1 MASICSPEMPRRAFM
16 ALIAGGLLAAPLPA
30 AAQQPGRVYRIA
42 FLGVSTPA
50 LEAELVAAFRQGL
63 RDHGYIEGRN
73 IVTEYRWAEGRY
85 DRYAAFVAE
94 AVSLKVDV
102 IVTEGTPA
110 AIAAR
115 EGTSTIPIVMAV
127 IGDPI
132 AAGIVSSV
140 ARPGGNITGSTSMTP
155 EIDAKRLELLKELVP
170 DASRVAVLWNP
181 VNPNNRARIPTM
193 QAAARSLRL
202 TLELVGAG
210 DSEQLEQG
218 FGAIVAARSQ
228 ALIMESDLALLS
240 RRERIVDFATKRRLP
255 GLYAY
260 REFVEAGGLASYAPS
275 YSAMFRRAATYVDKI
290 LKGAKPGELPI
301 EQPTKFELVINL
313 KTAKALGLTISPAL
327 LQRADHVIE

>member
-1 MASICSPEMPRRAFM
+1 MDRRRFLG
-16 ALIAGGLLAAPLPA
+16 ALAGLLAAPLTA
-30 AAQQPGRVYRIA
+30 EGQQAGRVYRIA
-42 FLGVSTPA
+42 FLGASSYA
-50 LEAELVAAFRQGL
+50 LESELVAAFRQGL

-73 IVTEYRWAEGRY
+73 IVIEYRWAEGRY

-94 AVSLKVDV
+94 AVSLKVDA

-115 EGTSTIPIVMAV
+115 EGTSTVPIVTAV

-132 AAGIVSSV
+132 AAGVVSSV

-170 DASRVAVLWNP
+170 GASRIAVLWNP
-181 VNPNNRARIPTM
+181 SNPNNRARIPTM
-193 QAAARSLRL
+193 QAAAKSLRL
-202 TLELVGAG
+202 TLELVGAR
-210 DSEQLEQG
+210 DSEQLEKG
-218 FGAIVAARSQ
+218 FGAIVAVRSQ
-228 ALIMESDLALLS
+228 ALIMKSDLALLS

-275 YSAMFRRAATYVDKI
+275 YPAMFRRAAMYVDKI
-290 LKGAKPGELPI
+290 LKGTKPGDLPM

-313 KTAKALGLTISPAL
+313 KTAKALGLTIPQSL
-327 LQRADHVIE
+327 LQRADQVIE

>member
-1 MASICSPEMPRRAFM
+1 M
-16 ALIAGGLLAAPLPA
+16 
-30 AAQQPGRVYRIA
+30 
-42 FLGVSTPA
+42 
-50 LEAELVAAFRQGL
+50 
-63 RDHGYIEGRN
+63 
-73 IVTEYRWAEGRY
+73 
-85 DRYAAFVAE
+85 
-94 AVSLKVDV
+94 
-102 IVTEGTPA
+102 TEGTPA

-132 AAGIVSSV
+132 AAGVVSSV

-170 DASRVAVLWNP
+170 GAFRIAVLWNP
-181 VNPNNRARIPTM
+181 ANPNNRARIPTM
-193 QAAARSLRL
+193 QAAAKSLRL
-202 TLELVGAG
+202 TLEPLVGVG
-210 DSEQLEQG
+210 DSEQLEKG

-260 REFVEAGGLASYAPS
+260 REFVEIGGLASYAPS
-275 YSAMFRRAATYVDKI
+275 YPAMFRRAAVYVDKI

-301 EQPTKFELVINL
+301 EQPTKFDLLINL
-313 KTAKALGLTISPAL
+313 RAAKAIGLTIPQSL
-327 LQRADHVIE
+327 LGRADEIIQ

>member
-1 MASICSPEMPRRAFM
+1 MKFRVLGFL
-16 ALIAGGLLAAPLPA
+16 LIAVITFLSAPPGA
-30 AAQQPGRVYRIA
+30 STQQTGKVYRIA
-42 FLGVSTPA
+42 FLGASSPA
-50 LEAELVAAFRQGL
+50 LESELVAAFRQGL
-63 RDHGYIEGRN
+63 RDLGYIEGRN
-73 IVTEYRWAEGRY
+73 IVIEYRWAEGRY

-115 EGTSTIPIVMAV
+115 EGTKTVPIVMAV

-132 AAGIVSSV
+132 AAGVVSSV
-140 ARPGGNITGSTSMTP
+140 ARPGGNITGSTSMSP

-170 DASRVAVLWNP
+170 GASRVAVLWNP
-181 VNPNNRARIPTM
+181 ANPNNRARIPTM
-193 QAAARSLRL
+193 QAAAKSLRL

-210 DSEQLEQG
+210 DSEQLEKG

-240 RRERIVDFATKRRLP
+240 LREQIVDFATKRRLP

-260 REFVEAGGLASYAPS
+260 REFVQAGGLASYAPS
-275 YSAMFRRAATYVDKI
+275 YLAMFRRAATYVDKI
-290 LKGAKPGELPI
+290 LKGAKPADLPV

-313 KTAKALGLTISPAL
+313 RTAKALGLTIPQSML
-327 LQRADHVIE
+327 GRADEVIQ

>member
-1 MASICSPEMPRRAFM
+1 VNRRVFLGAVPL
-16 ALIAGGLLAAPLPA
+16 ALLATPLA
-30 AAQQPGRVYRIA
+30 GEAQQAGKVYRIA
-42 FLGVSTPA
+42 FLGASSPA
-50 LEAELVAAFRQGL
+50 LESELVAAFRKGL
-63 RDHGYIEGRN
+63 RDLGYIEGQN
-73 IVTEYRWAEGRY
+73 IVIEYRWAEGRY
-85 DRYAAFVAE
+85 DRYPAFVAE
-94 AVSLKVDV
+94 AVGLKVEV

-132 AAGIVSSV
+132 AAGVVSSV

-170 DASRVAVLWNP
+170 GAFRIAVLWNP
-181 VNPNNRARIPTM
+181 ANPNNRARIPTM
-193 QAAARSLRL
+193 QAAAKSLRL
-202 TLELVGAG
+202 TLEPLVGVG
-210 DSEQLEQG
+210 DSEQLEKG

-240 RRERIVDFATKRRLP
+240 RREQIVDFATKRRLP

-260 REFVEAGGLASYAPS
+260 REFVEIGGLASYAPS
-275 YSAMFRRAATYVDKI
+275 YPAMFRRAAVYVDKI
-290 LKGAKPGELPI
+290 LKGARPGELPI

-313 KTAKALGLTISPAL
+313 KTAKTLGLTIPQSL
-327 LQRADHVIE
+327 LLRADEVIQ